1 MASDSPALRLV
12 AIEKSFGG
20 VRALRSADLDAH
32 RGEIMGLCGENGA
45 GKSTLLKVLSGVHP
59 FGSYSGK
66 VILDGEIQEFAR
78 PKDARRAGIA
88 VVYQELTLVPELTV
102 AQNLFLGREPMHF
115 GLIDEIR
122 MESMAKSR
130 LARFGLPDAID
141 VTQPVARLGIGLQQ
155 MVEIMRALEGSARVL
170 VLDEPTAALTSREA
184 DLLHGWLR
192 ALRDSGTTCVYV
204 SHRLDEVFALCERI
218 TVLRDGRTAAVR
230 VTRETTPEQIVRDM
244 VGRDVEHGN
253 AGVRSSQSTEPVID
267 VADLCLRQAPSPHA
281 RGASAARPFAVSG
294 VSFSLSRGE
303 VVAVCGAMGSG
314 RTALL
319 STLFGCA
326 RGPTSGRIA
335 MEGAPVTLDSPRT
348 AIRHGIAFVP
358 EDRKGAGL
366 VPGMSIT
373 ENLTLPVLASRDVMG
388 PLSRV
393 GLVDRFAE
401 ARLADRRMTAL
412 QIRGAPSASVATLSG
427 GNQQKVVLGKWLE
440 TPPKVLLL
448 DEPTRGVDVGA
459 REEIYRLLEQLAQAG
474 VAILFASSDLSEVL
488 RLAQRILVLRDGVI
502 VSEMEGASATQ
513 ENIVRLS
520 TGARANPD
528 GAPKASADGAT
539 LDA

>member
-1 MASDSPALRLV
+1 
-12 AIEKSFGG
+12 
-20 VRALRSADLDAH
+20 
-32 RGEIMGLCGENGA
+32 
-45 GKSTLLKVLSGVHP
+45 
-59 FGSYSGK
+59 
-66 VILDGEIQEFAR
+66 
-78 PKDARRAGIA
+78 
-88 VVYQELTLVPELTV
+88 
-102 AQNLFLGREPMHF
+102 
-115 GLIDEIR
+115 
-122 MESMAKSR
+122 ME
-130 LARFGLPDAID
+130 
-141 VTQPVARLGIGLQQ
+141 V
-155 MVEIMRALEGSARVL
+155 
-170 VLDEPTAALTSREA
+170 
-184 DLLHGWLR
+184 
-192 ALRDSGTTCVYV
+192 
-204 SHRLDEVFALCERI
+204 
-218 TVLRDGRTAAVR
+218 
-230 VTRETTPEQIVRDM
+230 
-244 VGRDVEHGN
+244 
-253 AGVRSSQSTEPVID
+253 
-267 VADLCLRQAPSPHA
+267 
-281 RGASAARPFAVSG
+281 
-294 VSFSLSRGE
+294 
-303 VVAVCGAMGSG
+303 
-314 RTALL
+314 
-319 STLFGCA
+319 
-326 RGPTSGRIA
+326 
-335 MEGAPVTLDSPRT
+335 APVTLDSPRT